1 MAHQREQGH
10 AACTCGGYHH
20 PHRPG
25 SPLCDSRPTSG
36 VARAML
42 AGWEPTD
49 DELLDALIEVAI
61 TMKGRPLKVWP
72 DDI

>member
-1 MAHQREQGH
+1 MR
-10 AACTCGGYHH
+10 
-20 PHRPG
+20 
-25 SPLCDSRPTSG
+25 
-36 VARAML
+36 